1 MERQGNTLTTVSG
14 IVVAEDWDQ
23 NDNVVEVAIETSD
36 GEEYLVEHNGRASE
50 LLGLIDQSI
59 VVKGVV
65 GERLDGLM
73 TIDVKKFESLGQ
85 SDDDAEEDDLD
96 DDYDDDDDDELDYD
110 DDFDEDYDDDELD
123 YDDDD
128 DEFVEY
134 EEEDYE
140 DD

>member
-1 MERQGNTLTTVSG
+1 MERQENTLTTVSG
-14 IVVAEDWDQ
+14 TVVAEDWDQ
-23 NDNVVEVAIETSD
+23 NDNIVEVAIETSD
-36 GEEYLVEHNGRASE
+36 GEEYLVEHNGRANE

-59 VVKGVV
+59 VAKGVV

-73 TIDVKKFESLGQ
+73 TIKVKRFESLGR
-85 SDDDAEEDDLD
+85 SDDEEDDDDLD
-96 DDYDDDDDDELDYD
+96 DDDLDDDDLDDDDELDYD
-110 DDFDEDYDDDELD
+110 DDLDDDDELD
-123 YDDDD
+123 YDDD

>member
-1 MERQGNTLTTVSG
+1 MERQENTLTTVSG
-14 IVVAEDWDQ
+14 TVVAEDWDQ
-23 NDNVVEVAIETSD
+23 NDNIVEVAIETSD
-36 GEEYLVEHNGRASE
+36 GEEYLVEHNGRANE

-59 VVKGVV
+59 VAKGVV

-73 TIDVKKFESLGQ
+73 TIKVKRFESLGQ
-85 SDDDAEEDDLD
+85 SDDDVEDDDL
-96 DDYDDDDDDELDYD
+96 DDDDELDYD
-110 DDFDEDYDDDELD
+110 DDLDDDYDDDELD
-123 YDDDD
+123 YDDDDD